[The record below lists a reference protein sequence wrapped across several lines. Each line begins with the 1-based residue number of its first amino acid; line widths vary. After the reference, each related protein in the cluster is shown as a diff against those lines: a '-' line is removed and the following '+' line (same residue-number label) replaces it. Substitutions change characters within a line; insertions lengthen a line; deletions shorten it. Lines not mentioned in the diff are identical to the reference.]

1 MKLRSAV
8 IVLLFFSSVLS
19 GCVGN
24 DSEKDDRINT
34 LETELSNS
42 TANYDEAL
50 EQISTLQNALNEAN
64 TALAAS
70 DAVID
75 ELYISISE
83 LEILRDDL
91 LMQREDIISQLTE
104 SENNNSALEQEI
116 SVLDLSILDLN
127 SQIEA
132 INQEL
137 QRRQNQIL
145 QLQDTVMTLQNTMD
159 ALTYSTSFS
168 TQNCPL
174 DNPGSKMNIGY
185 DNGEGLGIAGDGII
199 TFDEIQYIV
208 GECPGNFGRVYNE
221 TTEEHDWG
229 PQRTVVMGG
238 ILYFL
243 ADDGIHDWELWRSD
257 GTLSGTYIV
266 KDIRGED
273 CIMATDPD
281 TGEQYEDCTNWG
293 STLDISWDNI
303 FNDVELV
310 AGNNKLFFTASMHMY
325 AENNGGFPTLW
336 VSDGTEEGTNVVYD
350 FWGDWD
356 YNCNGCEFDTAGI
369 TELVVIPGEGGA
381 SDRVVFSTIQAIV
394 GIGEEG
400 YPKGEEL
407 WISDGTTT
415 GTRMIA
421 NIEPETSSWVDGNG
435 VTQCCADWDGSVPRD
450 MVFKGNQVWFTA
462 QTESYGR
469 EFYRF
474 GLELG
479 GGLFLIKDINSGVEG
494 SNPMLITPGSGGIYL
509 SANDGING
517 QELHYSQGDA
527 FSTNIV
533 KDIWPGLN
541 NSSNPMW
548 LTKLGS
554 ELIFS
559 ADNGENGRELWI
571 TDNTEEGTRMI
582 KDINPGNNSSNPTGP
597 MKEMGGFVYFSAN
610 DGTHGWELWRTDGT
624 ESGTTMVSD
633 IHDGENGSLS
643 WGSTAHWHGEYT
655 MVHNGHF
662 YFSANDGENG
672 EELWRTN
679 GTDSGTMMIVD
690 ANPGEGG
697 SWPWWFSIA
706 EDRLYFT
713 AWDGN
718 SRELWFYWDNPGPV
732 IS

>member
-1 MKLRSAV
+1 MRVKSVV
-8 IVLLFFSSVLS
+8 IVLLFLGSVLS
-19 GCVGN
+19 GCTGN
-24 DSEKDDRINT
+24 DSEKDERIET
-34 LETELSNS
+34 LESELADSIS
-42 TANYDEAL
+42 DYDEAIAEISML
-50 EQISTLQNALNEAN
+50 ESALNQATMREELLEVAIDDLTIRISDAESQRDELALQREQIILQLNDSSENQSALEMEISALNHEIEG
-64 TALAAS
+64 LDSQIS
-70 DAVID
+70 D
-75 ELYISISE
+75 LST
-83 LEILRDDL
+83 DL
-91 LMQREDIISQLTE
+91 LESQSEISQLEGTI
-104 SENNNSALEQEI
+104 A
-116 SVLDLSILDLN
+116 
-127 SQIEA
+127 
-132 INQEL
+132 
-137 QRRQNQIL
+137 
-145 QLQDTVMTLQNTMD
+145 TLQGVMEG
-159 ALTYSTSFS
+159 LTYTLSYRTSE
-168 TQNCPL
+168 CPL
-174 DNPGSKMNIGY
+174 DNPGLLMDIGY
-185 DNGEGLGIAGDGII
+185 DSGEGLGIEGDGIV
-199 TFDEIQYIV
+199 TYDEIEFTV
-208 GECPGNFGRVYNE
+208 GECPGNYGVIYNE
-221 TTEEHDWG
+221 TTTEDNWAQ
-229 PQRTVVMGG
+229 QRTAVMGG
-238 ILYFL
+238 VLYFF

-356 YNCNGCEFDTAGI
+356 YNCDGCEFDTAGI

-407 WISDGTTT
+407 WISDGTTI
-415 GTRMIA
+415 GTQMIA

-494 SNPMLITPGSGGIYL
+494 SNPMLLTPGSGGIYL
-509 SANDGING
+509 SANDGNNG

-527 FSTNIV
+527 FSTNMV

-548 LTKLGS
+548 LTKLGG
-554 ELIFS
+554 EMIFS

-597 MKEMGGFVYFSAN
+597 MKEMGGFIYFSAN

-624 ESGTTMVSD
+624 ESGTSIVKD
-633 IHDGENGSLS
+633 IRTGENSSLS
-643 WGSTAHWHGEYT
+643 WGSTAHYHGEYT
-655 MVHNGHF
+655 LTHGSHF
-662 YFSANDGENG
+662 YFSADDGESG
-672 EELWRTN
+672 TELWRTD
-679 GTDSGTMMIVD
+679 GTESGTELIVD
-690 ANPGEGG
+690 VHQGENG
-697 SWPWWFSIA
+697 SWPWWFTSV
-706 EDRLYFT
+706 EDKLYFT
-713 AWDGN
+713 AWDGDQ
-718 SRELWFYWDNPGPV
+718 RQLWHYWDNPGP
-732 IS
+732 ILS